1 MNKIMNTK
9 VTLKQPKCPLIEE
22 LINKMLYIH
31 TMEYYLA
38 IKMNTIMSFATTW
51 MDLEMVI
58 LSVVSQT
65 EKDKYKVLFI
75 CAI

>member
-1 MNKIMNTK
+1 
-9 VTLKQPKCPLIEE
+9 
-22 LINKMLYIH
+22 
-31 TMEYYLA
+31 MEYYPA
-38 IKMNTIMSFATTW
+38 IKMNKIMSFATTW

-75 CAI
+75 CGI

>member
-1 MNKIMNTK
+1 MNTK

-38 IKMNTIMSFATTW
+38 IKKNEIMPFAATW
-51 MDLEMVI
+51 IDLKIVI
-58 LSVVSQT
+58 LSEVKQT
-65 EKDKYKVLFI
+65 KERQIQGIVYMCNLKK
-75 CAI
+75 